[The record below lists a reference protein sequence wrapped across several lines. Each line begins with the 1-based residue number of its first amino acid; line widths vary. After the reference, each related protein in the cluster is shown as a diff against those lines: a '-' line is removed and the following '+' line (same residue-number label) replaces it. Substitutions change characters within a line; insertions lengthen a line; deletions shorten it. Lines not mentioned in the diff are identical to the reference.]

1 MEWSAVNSDAV
12 GLPPAPDAAVPEPPP
27 APESTPEP
35 ELAASPLV
43 PVGDSHSER
52 RERRDV
58 REAWEMALRRRK
70 WVRWIVS
77 WLPHRLTILI
87 RSLLRVQHLIVAKVR
102 YRWHRSLQ
110 LRVVGTTL
118 VISAAM
124 IAVLG
129 FFLTEQIAQGLV
141 LNAESSAKTQ
151 MLAGLNTARGQ
162 SDVNTEPAT
171 GSDAETVMS
180 QLSSVLQPSNS
191 GSIRYYVAIGPNAGL
206 QARPGFGAEWDTNV
220 DVGPNGDVVSLPPTL
235 LNSVEAEQAA
245 AAPDG
250 KPETLLYYAPTALTV
265 NGQTKP
271 AIVVGAPLGNWY
283 QLYYFFPLDNEQQ
296 TLQLVQTTLIGAGI
310 ALVLL
315 LAAIASLVTRWV
327 VLPIRHAARA
337 AQRVAAGRLEE
348 RMAVGGKD
356 DLGSL
361 ASSFNDMAASL
372 QEKLL
377 ELEELSKAQRQF
389 VSDVSHELRTP
400 MTTIR
405 MAAEIL
411 FESREQLDP
420 AAARSAELLQSQIER
435 FETLLTDLLEMS
447 RHDANV
453 ATLDAEPA
461 DISDIVRRSADD
473 AQQLAER
480 RGCRIEFRLPAQ
492 ACMAEVDRRRVER
505 ILRNLLVNAVEHGEG
520 RDVVVTVAADRD
532 TVAIAVRDHGVGL
545 GPGEDQ
551 LVFERFWR
559 ADPSRARTVGGTGL
573 GLAISLEDAR
583 LHGGWLQAWG
593 EKGRGSVFRLTMP
606 RESGQPLAGSPL
618 PLGPDEAEIVTSIV
632 TVLETDL
639 AGGGHG

>member
-1 MEWSAVNSDAV
+1 MNAV
-12 GLPPAPDAAVPEPPP
+12 G
-27 APESTPEP
+27 
-35 ELAASPLV
+35 
-43 PVGDSHSER
+43 
-52 RERRDV
+52 
-58 REAWEMALRRRK
+58 
-70 WVRWIVS
+70 
-77 WLPHRLTILI
+77 
-87 RSLLRVQHLIVAKVR
+87 
-102 YRWHRSLQ
+102 
-110 LRVVGTTL
+110 
-118 VISAAM
+118 SA
-124 IAVLG
+124 
-129 FFLTEQIAQGLV
+129 
-141 LNAESSAKTQ
+141 
-151 MLAGLNTARGQ
+151 
-162 SDVNTEPAT
+162 
-171 GSDAETVMS
+171 
-180 QLSSVLQPSNS
+180 LQPSNS
-191 GSIRYYVAIGPNAGL
+191 GSIRYYLAIGPSASL
-206 QARPGFGAEWDTNV
+206 QAEPGFGAR
-220 DVGPNGDVVSLPPTL
+220 VGHQRRRRPPRCRRRCSTTL
-235 LNSVEAEQAA
+235 QAGA
-245 AAPDG
+245 GGRRARRQA
-250 KPETLLYYAPTALTV
+250 PETLLYYAPTALVLTG
-265 NGQTKP
+265 GQSKP

-327 VLPIRHAARA
+327 VLPVRHAARA

-372 QEKLL
+372 QEKLQ

-453 ATLDAEPA
+453 ATLDAELA

-545 GPGEDQ
+545 GPGEEQ

-593 EKGRGSVFRLTMP
+593 EKGRGSVFRLTVP
-606 RESGQPLAGSPL
+606 REAGQPLAGSPL

-639 AGGGHG
+639 SRRRTWVAASGGRCSPCWRR